1 VTFFRTLGSS
11 FGAAV
16 FGTIYSNVLS
26 HRLPAAIA
34 ASPGV
39 DPRVVS
45 TPAELHQYPKAKIA
59 RSSTLTRTRSTWYS
73 SRRSQ

>member
-45 TPAELHQYPKAKIA
+45 TPAELH
-59 RSSTLTRTRSTWYS
+59 
-73 SRRSQ
+73 